1 MTDRKSSLAKMFA
14 ELEAITA
21 EFETGQID
29 LEAGLPKFK
38 RGLQLAKILKKRLA
52 QLENEIEEIK
62 TEEVKIQKVHT

>member
-1 MTDRKSSLAKMFA
+1 MTNRKSSLAKMFA

-38 RGLQLAKILKKRLA
+38 RGLQLAKVLKKRLA

-62 TEEVKIQKVHT
+62 TEEVKIPKVHT

>member
-62 TEEVKIQKVHT
+62 TEEVKIPKVHT

>member
-1 MTDRKSSLAKMFA
+1 MTNRKSSLAKMFA

-62 TEEVKIQKVHT
+62 TEEVKIPKVHT

>member
-1 MTDRKSSLAKMFA
+1 MTNRKSSLAKMFA

-29 LEAGLPKFK
+29 LEAGLHKFK
-38 RGLQLAKILKKRLA
+38 RGLQLAKVLKKRLA

-62 TEEVKIQKVHT
+62 TEEVKIPKVHT

>member
-38 RGLQLAKILKKRLA
+38 RGLQLAKVLKKRLA

-62 TEEVKIQKVHT
+62 TEEVKIPKVHT